1 MAHHCPTPRPRTEV
15 MGESAT
21 LVLQS
26 LQMGMVPPNGPRPRP
41 NAGEFQT
48 DAPGPWALLPP
59 QFISL
64 HPAPSKSL
72 HSSLQ
77 SPYCPA
83 SESQGPS
90 SVLGFLS
97 PFHRP
102 FVRSRGGVGSP
113 GPPQSRRLR
122 SNPGRRRREA
132 VPSVIWGAG
141 QGQLIGAAHAAGTG
155 ASIAQVTRTAG
166 GQGQLGCRP
175 SARAP
180 RAAGA
185 ASGTPLFAQRQTELL
200 ERQVL
205 PQQLLL
211 AAFQLSQ
218 LLPTTA

>member
-1 MAHHCPTPRPRTEV
+1 MAHHCPTSCPRTEV

-26 LQMGMVPPNGPRPRP
+26 LQMGMVPHNGPCPCL
-41 NAGEFQT
+41 NSGDFQT

-64 HPAPSKSL
+64 HPAPSKSH

-102 FVRSRGGVGSP
+102 FVRSRGGVRVPRSTAVSSLKEQSGWASAGSCALNHLGSRP
-113 GPPQSRRLR
+113 GATDRGCPRCRYWSFHRPGHEDRR
-122 SNPGRRRREA
+122 
-132 VPSVIWGAG
+132 GA
-141 QGQLIGAAHAAGTG
+141 
-155 ASIAQVTRTAG
+155 
-166 GQGQLGCRP
+166 RP
-175 SARAP
+175 ARV
-180 RAAGA
+180 
-185 ASGTPLFAQRQTELL
+185 SAQRQRRRSRLGD
-200 ERQVL
+200 
-205 PQQLLL
+205 
-211 AAFQLSQ
+211 
-218 LLPTTA
+218 PTLRPAPDRAP

>member
-26 LQMGMVPPNGPRPRP
+26 LQMGMVPPNGTRPRP

-102 FVRSRGGVGSP
+102 FVRSRGGVGAP

-122 SNPGRRRREA
+122 STPGGRRREA

-141 QGQLIGAAHAAGTG
+141 LGPLRKGAGWPWEGSGPEEHTCTNLPDCLARSPSWELEGGPVGWTG
-155 ASIAQVTRTAG
+155 ERTAG
-166 GQGQLGCRP
+166 R
-175 SARAP
+175 RA
-180 RAAGA
+180 
-185 ASGTPLFAQRQTELL
+185 
-200 ERQVL
+200 V
-205 PQQLLL
+205 
-211 AAFQLSQ
+211 
-218 LLPTTA
+218 